1 MPNDRPQRTLVTPMR
16 GQAHTSANK
25 RAAMRLLSQSEASSG
40 HLRDLLDFDVRV
52 DPADA
57 DTRDLILCHFA
68 DLFVT
73 FAFHSL
79 IQTQINHL
87 TLTLIQLCCKSCLS
101 SLLFLLLRRVSVEV
115 ICNKNLHFV
124 KTKRSYSQYGEL

>member
-1 MPNDRPQRTLVTPMR
+1 
-16 GQAHTSANK
+16 
-25 RAAMRLLSQSEASSG
+25 MRLLGQSEASSG
-40 HLRDLLDFDVRV
+40 NLRDLLDFDVRV

-57 DTRDLILCHFA
+57 DTRGLILCHLS